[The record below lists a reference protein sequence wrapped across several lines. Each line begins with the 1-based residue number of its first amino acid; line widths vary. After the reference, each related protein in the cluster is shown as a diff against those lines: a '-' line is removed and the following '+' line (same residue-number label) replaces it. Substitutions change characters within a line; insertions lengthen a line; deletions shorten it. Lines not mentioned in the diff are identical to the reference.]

1 MRPSGLLRLLQ
12 ACLQTGRSAPPAP
25 ATPSGL
31 CSSLQPP
38 LQHALEACC
47 SRSSSCSLYTAPT
60 PALEVFDSAVKA
72 RHRDRAAY
80 HLLRVH
86 QAELTARDHELASVA
101 QSSNSSDTT
110 PFPSGTSSPTIGND
124 TSATSSSA
132 RAGYRGDALL
142 GGVTSRLLDRLL
154 DVRARSFPN
163 VLVIGGAA
171 VHVLDQLAS
180 GVAGI
185 EQVTVVDTSP
195 AMLDA
200 IKVLEAEQRKAGP
213 GSKQWPQLS
222 YALMAEAPEPDQG
235 LQVHPQEG
243 APTPASQQ
251 EREKRAAQMYEL
263 LPVEPGTFDL
273 VVSSLGLH
281 WTNDLPGLMFQCRM
295 ALKPDGLFLAALFG
309 GETLQ
314 ELRIA
319 CAVAAMERA
328 GGIFPVVSPLA
339 QMRDGGN
346 LLTRAGFALP
356 AVDCDTFVL
365 KYPVDPPSSQQQP
378 HQQQAEQSQKQQ
390 QQQQQQ
396 QNYSSGARLD
406 ECSMQTCEGDGV
418 DSPLGPE
425 AVVAH
430 LRLLGESNAVIHR
443 QQKLQPDAALAAA
456 AAYRSMFQE
465 EDGTIPATFEVM
477 YLTGWTPH
485 PSQQKPSKRGSQT
498 VSFQDLAAGIGGG
511 GSTNEA

>member
-1 MRPSGLLRLLQ
+1 MSQGP
-12 ACLQTGRSAPPAP
+12 
-25 ATPSGL
+25 
-31 CSSLQPP
+31 
-38 LQHALEACC
+38 
-47 SRSSSCSLYTAPT
+47 
-60 PALEVFDSAVKA
+60 
-72 RHRDRAAY
+72 
-80 HLLRVH
+80 
-86 QAELTARDHELASVA
+86 
-101 QSSNSSDTT
+101 
-110 PFPSGTSSPTIGND
+110 
-124 TSATSSSA
+124 
-132 RAGYRGDALL
+132 
-142 GGVTSRLLDRLL
+142 
-154 DVRARSFPN
+154 
-163 VLVIGGAA
+163 A
-171 VHVLDQLAS
+171 VHVLDQLAG

-185 EQVTVVDTSP
+185 ERVTVVDISQ
-195 AMLDA
+195 AMLDT

-213 GSKQWPQLS
+213 GSKQWPQLT
-222 YALMAEAPEPDQG
+222 YALMAEAPEPDQV
-235 LQVHPQEG
+235 LEAQNPQEDV
-243 APTPASQQ
+243 PTPASQH

-273 VVSSLGLH
+273 VVSSVGLH

-319 CAVAAMERA
+319 CAVAALERA

-365 KYPVDPPSSQQQP
+365 KYPADPLSSQQRAEQP
-378 HQQQAEQSQKQQ
+378 QQQAEQPQPQQPQQQEAQQPQKQAEQPQQQQAQQPQQQQAQQPQQ

-396 QNYSSGARLD
+396 PQQQPQQQTHTAGTIDEGSGTVHD
-406 ECSMQTCEGDGV
+406 EEGDV
-418 DSPLGPE
+418 DTPLGPE
-425 AVVAH
+425 ALIAH
-430 LRLLGESNAVIHR
+430 LRLMGESNAVIHR
-443 QQKLQPDAALAAA
+443 QRKLQPDTALAAA

-485 PSQQKPSKRGSQT
+485 PSQQRPSKRGSQT
-498 VSFQDLAAGIGGG
+498 VSFQDLAAGLGGG